1 MSETGLI
8 AVAAG
13 LFVLCAFMAV
23 TGVRRDLRLM
33 RIAEEGHAREREL
46 VALAD
51 RRHRAY
57 WTSPTT
63 WIDPDCF
70 ECGGEGAPCCD
81 PPTYPW
87 RKEREGTDFGGDG
100 WTTPI
105 PPQSPEQIIAR
116 LHELD
121 AEDEANPDPRP
132 LGEPVQIFDKRPAR
146 PSADLLW
153 KALDDMTGQFPVIR
167 PEDPDRR

>member
-1 MSETGLI
+1 MTVEVLLLVVLAAL
-8 AVAAG
+8 AVY
-13 LFVLCAFMAV
+13 CAF
-23 TGVRRDLRLM
+23 L
-33 RIAEEGHAREREL
+33 ARQCAKLSQRFEVLSRKFGEL
-46 VALAD
+46 VEQ
-51 RRHRAY
+51 RHRAY
-57 WTSPTT
+57 YTSPNT

-81 PPTYPW
+81 PPTYPF
-87 RKEREGTDFGGDG
+87 RQGREGVPFGGDG

-132 LGEPVQIFDKRPAR
+132 LGEPVQIFDKRPSR
-146 PSADLLW
+146 PSADRLW
-153 KALDDMTGQFPVIR
+153 KALDDMTGQFPVVR